1 MTVPTDKSAEDTS
14 QEEEVPEAGSTP
26 PPDPKRWY
34 ALAVILFAAFMD
46 LLDVTIVN
54 VAIPSIQ
61 QDIDA
66 SYSAIAWITA
76 GYSLAFAALLITG
89 GRLGDIYGRKRM
101 LLLGLGA
108 FTVASLV
115 CGLTPG
121 PALLIV
127 ARAVQGAA
135 AALMIPQVLSIIHV
149 TFPKEERG
157 KVLGTYGGVA
167 GLALVLGPVVGGVL
181 VSADLFGLEW
191 RPIFLVNIP
200 VGIVTFI
207 AGVLY
212 VRESRAPDKPRLDL
226 VGVVLA
232 TASVL
237 MLVYPLTQGRE
248 LGWPAWSFAMM
259 AGSVAVLLLFVAH
272 ERRVI
277 ARGGTP
283 LIALSLFRTRSFAGG
298 FGVNLLYSIA
308 YGTFFLMWSLYMQTG
323 LGWSA
328 MRAGLTALPM
338 FLGLMITAGMAGD
351 KLTPKYGRKVLFAGG
366 VLLVTG
372 ALLFVAVSDH
382 YGTDISSWLMAGPL
396 FVFGLGMG
404 AVVAPV
410 VDFALTDVPHKD
422 AGSASGVLNTSGQL
436 GLSIGIAMVAV
447 VFLGAMP
454 GQSGKGVDAVEPTV
468 RQELAAAGLADRGV
482 QDDVLAGFR
491 ACTEDRLGES
501 DPAVVPDSC
510 RSTPPGVTAEEART
524 AAAVLAESVPEV
536 RAETFSRSFGRGLL
550 YSAGLFLVMTVLMIS
565 LPRMARPQET

>member
-1 MTVPTDKSAEDTS
+1 MTVPTDESAE
-14 QEEEVPEAGSTP
+14 EIPKEASEAEPAT
-26 PPDPKRWY
+26 PPDPKRWL
-34 ALAVILFAAFMD
+34 ALTVILFAAFMD

-54 VAIPSIQ
+54 VAVPSIQ
-61 QDIDA
+61 KDIEA
-66 SYSAIAWITA
+66 SYSAVAWITA

-101 LLLGLGA
+101 LLLGLGV
-108 FTVASLV
+108 FTAASLV
-115 CGLTPG
+115 CGVAPEPTV
-121 PALLIV
+121 LIT
-127 ARAVQGAA
+127 ARIAQGVA

-167 GLALVLGPVVGGVL
+167 GLALVLGPVIGGVL

-191 RPIFLVNIP
+191 RPIFLVNLPI
-200 VGIVTFI
+200 
-207 AGVLY
+207 GVLTFAAALFW
-212 VRESRAPDKPRLDL
+212 VRESRSPDAPRLDL

-237 MLVYPLTQGRE
+237 MLVYPLTRGRE

-259 AGSVAVLLLFVAH
+259 AGSVVVLALFVLY
-272 ERRVI
+272 ERGVV
-277 ARGGTP
+277 ARRGTP
-283 LIALSLFRTRSFAGG
+283 LIPLSLFGARSFAGG
-298 FGVNLLYSIA
+298 FTVNLLYSVA
-308 YGTFFLMWSLYMQTG
+308 YGTFFLMWSLYMQSG

-351 KLTPKYGRKVLFAGG
+351 VLTPRFGRKVLFGG
-366 VLLVTG
+366 GFLLVAG
-372 ALLFVAVSDH
+372 ALFFVLVSNH
-382 YGTDISSWLMAGPL
+382 YGPDISSWHMVAPL

-436 GLSIGIAMVAV
+436 GLAVGIAMVAV

-454 GQSGKGVDAVEPTV
+454 GQSGKAVDEAAPAVRTA
-468 RQELAAAGLADRGV
+468 LTAAGVTDRAT
-482 QDDVLAGFR
+482 QDDVLAGYR
-491 ACTEDRLGES
+491 SCTEDRLGES
-501 DPAVVPDSC
+501 DPSVVPASC
-510 RSTPPGVTAEEART
+510 EALPSGVGAGQATAVREILLDHTPTVQ
-524 AAAVLAESVPEV
+524 
-536 RAETFSRSFGRGLL
+536 AETFSRSFGRGLL
-550 YSAGLFLVMTVLMIS
+550 YSAALFVVMTLIMAA
-565 LPRMARPQET
+565 LPRHARPQQEV